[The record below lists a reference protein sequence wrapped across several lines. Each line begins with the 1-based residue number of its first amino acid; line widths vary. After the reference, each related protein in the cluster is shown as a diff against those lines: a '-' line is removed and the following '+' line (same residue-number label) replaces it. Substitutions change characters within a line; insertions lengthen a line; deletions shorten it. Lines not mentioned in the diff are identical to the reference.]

1 MKKSTDERKFML
13 GIDVGSTTVKSVLI
27 DASSDEVLWQNYQRH
42 DTRQAEK
49 VLEYLQLLEKD
60 YQISTHNCRLFLTGS
75 GASPLTEFIG
85 GKFVQE
91 VNAVSMAVEK
101 FYPEAGSVIELGGQD
116 AKILIYKEVLEDG
129 RKKKI
134 FSMNDKCAG
143 GTGAVIDKISAK
155 LNIPA
160 EELSQQRY
168 TGYKIHPVA
177 GKCGVF
183 AETDINGLQKV
194 GVPQDELMAS
204 LFEAIVEQNLS
215 VLTRGNTLR
224 PHVLLLGGPNTF
236 IQGMHE
242 CWRAAITRLWQERKF
257 SLDEYDV
264 PPEELIRVPDNGQY
278 FAARGAVEFGKTEG
292 ADVGIYQGL
301 EPLVHYLEVGRI
313 EKMKGTCNAQKGLVD
328 NEEELATF
336 SETYRV
342 PSFDAP
348 VFSQGQKVKGFIGID
363 GGSTSTKAV
372 LMDTDSQVI
381 ALTYQL
387 SKGNPISDTIE
398 VLEKLRQQVE
408 SDGAHLEVLGL
419 GTTGYAKDILA
430 DVLNA
435 DVAIVETVAHSKSAL
450 HYYDDVDVICDVGG
464 QDIKIMMLKNGAVKD
479 FKINTQCSAGNG
491 YFLHSTAETFNIDLK
506 EYADKAFSA
515 KVMPCFGYGCAV
527 FMQTDIVNFQRQ
539 GWQAEEILAGLA
551 DVLPKNI
558 WLYVAQIPN
567 IPKLGTKFILQGGTQ
582 RNLAA
587 VKAQVDFI
595 RSRFAGLEEEPE
607 ITVHK
612 FCGESGAIGAALESI
627 RLWQNGKQTSFIG
640 FKAVK
645 DITFVTHRNENTRC
659 HFCKNLCLRSF
670 IDVTI
675 PGSNKKS
682 EPSEF
687 KSKIQLGQDAQR
699 LIVSN
704 SCERGLVED
713 EKQML
718 VIQADVTQVKS
729 QNPNLAELA
738 SKAAFWPYK
747 PPLVADSPARFS
759 FLAKQKK
766 RQTLMNRRKNIKIG
780 IPRVLNLYS
789 CNPFFSG
796 YFESLGVNP
805 KNLIYSDYTSEQLY
819 KEGNKRGSVDPCF
832 PSKVS
837 LAHIHNL
844 LFVKNLKTPLDIIFF
859 PMIATLPNSEL
870 KGAIGHCACPTVT
883 TTPES
888 VKSGFTNESDL
899 FKDNGVRFLNTYVSL
914 DDPGRLKDQMYK
926 EFKSIFGLSHA
937 ENNRAVEE
945 GYKAL
950 DVFLERKLR
959 DPARQLLKQL
969 EEEQRV
975 GIVLLGRPYHND
987 PGLNHGILE
996 EFQKR
1001 GYPIFTQYSLPTNP
1015 EILDKLFA
1023 EDIASGRIAHPTDIS
1038 DVWQVSYSENSSH
1051 KIWVAKYV
1059 ARHPNLVGLDLSSF
1073 KCGHDAPIY
1082 TVVEEILENSGTPY
1096 FSFKDL
1102 DENKPTGS
1110 IKLRIETIDYF
1121 LRRYRED
1128 TLENNK
1134 AYKVASAEEI
1144 DSELVAG

>member
-1 MKKSTDERKFML
+1 MNMSNDEKQLML
-13 GIDVGSTTVKSVLI
+13 GIDVGSTTVKSVLV
-27 DASSDEVLWQNYQRH
+27 DAGNDEVLWQDYQRH

-49 VLEYLQLLEKD
+49 VLEFLQLLEKD
-60 YQISTHNCRLFLTGS
+60 YQINSSNCRLFLTGS

-91 VNAVSMAVEK
+91 VNAVSMAIEK
-101 FYPEAGSVIELGGQD
+101 FHPEAGSVVELGGQD

-168 TGYKIHPVA
+168 TGFKIHPVA

-242 CWRAAITRLWQERKF
+242 CWRTAITRLWKERKF
-257 SLDEYDV
+257 PMDEYDV
-264 PPEELIRVPDNGQY
+264 PPEELVRVPDNGQY
-278 FAARGAVEFGKTEG
+278 FAARGAVEFGKTEDL
-292 ADVGIYQGL
+292 DVGIYQGL

-313 EKMKGTCNAQKGLVD
+313 EKMKETSNAQKGLVD

-336 SETYRV
+336 SEAYRV
-342 PSFDAP
+342 PSFDMP
-348 VFSQGQKVKGFIGID
+348 VFPQGQQVRGYIGID

-372 LMDTDSQVI
+372 LMDTDSKII
-381 ALTYQL
+381 ALAYQL

-408 SDGAHLEVLGL
+408 GDGARLEVLGL

-430 DVLNA
+430 DVLKA

-515 KVMPCFGYGCAV
+515 KVMPSFGYGCAV

-539 GWQAEEILAGLA
+539 GWRAEEILAGLA

-587 VKAQVDFI
+587 VKSQVDFI

-607 ITVHK
+607 VTVHK
-612 FCGESGAIGAALESI
+612 FCGESGAIGAALEAT
-627 RLWQNGKQTSFIG
+627 RLGQNGKHTSFIG
-640 FKAVK
+640 FEAVK

-675 PGSNKKS
+675 PGSKEKA
-682 EPSEF
+682 EPSGYE
-687 KSKIQLGQDAQR
+687 SKIPLAPDAQR

-713 EKQML
+713 EEQML
-718 VIQADVTQVKS
+718 VIQAGVTQIKS
-729 QNPNLAELA
+729 QNPNLVELA

-747 PPLVADSPARFS
+747 PPLVADSPIRFPV
-759 FLAKQKK
+759 LPRQKK
-766 RQTLMNRRKNIKIG
+766 RQALMDHRKNIKIG
-780 IPRVLNLYS
+780 IPRVLNMYS

-805 KNLIYSDYTSEQLY
+805 KNLVYSDYTSEQLY

-844 LFVKNLKTPLDIIFF
+844 LFVKHRKSPLDFIFF
-859 PMIATLPNSEL
+859 PMIATLPHSEL
-870 KGAIGHCACPTVT
+870 EGAIGHCACPTVT

-888 VKSGFTNESDL
+888 AKSGFTNETDL
-899 FKDNGVRFLNTYVSL
+899 FTDNGVRFLNTYVSL

-926 EFKSIFGLSHA
+926 EFESIFGLSRS
-937 ENNRAVEE
+937 ENNRAVEA
-945 GYKAL
+945 GFKAL
-950 DVFLERKLR
+950 DVFVERKLR

-969 EEEQRV
+969 EKEQKL

-1001 GYPIFTQYSLPTNP
+1001 GYPIFTQYSLPTEP

-1023 EDIASGRIAHPTDIS
+1023 KDIAEGTMAHPTDIS

-1051 KIWVAKYV
+1051 KIWIAKYV

-1082 TVVEEILENSGTPY
+1082 SVVEEILENSGTPY
-1096 FSFKDL
+1096 FSFKDI

-1110 IKLRIETIDYF
+1110 IKLRVETIDYF

-1128 TLENNK
+1128 QF
-1134 AYKVASAEEI
+1134 
-1144 DSELVAG
+1144 ELSPKKEPRETALVTE

>member
-1 MKKSTDERKFML
+1 MNESKPSRQYLL
-13 GIDVGSTTVKSVLI
+13 GIDVGSTTVKFVLV
-27 DASSDEVLWQNYQRH
+27 DEAEDQVLWQDYQRH

-49 VLEYLQLLEKD
+49 VLEFLQLLGKD
-60 YQISTHNCRLFLTGS
+60 FRIGPDNCRLFLTGS
-75 GASPLTEFIG
+75 GASVLTEFIG

-91 VNAVSMAVEK
+91 VNAVSMAIEK
-101 FYPEAGSVIELGGQD
+101 FHPEAGSVVELGGQD

-168 TGYKIHPVA
+168 TGFKIHPVA

-236 IQGMHE
+236 IRGMHE
-242 CWRAAITRLWQERKF
+242 AWQAAITRLWEERKF
-257 SLDEYDV
+257 PLDEYDV
-264 PPEELIRVPDNGQY
+264 PPKELIRVPENGQY
-278 FAARGAVEFGKTEG
+278 FAALGAVEFGKSED

-301 EPLVHYLEVGRI
+301 DSLMHYLEVGRI
-313 EKMKGTCNAQKGLVD
+313 EKMKEACNAQKGLVD
-328 NEEELATF
+328 SPEELEDF
-336 SETYRV
+336 RERYQVRPFV
-342 PSFDAP
+342 PPLFP
-348 VFSQGQKVKGFIGID
+348 QGKEVRGIIGID

-372 LMDTDSQVI
+372 LLDTDSQVI
-381 ALTYQL
+381 AQAYEL
-387 SKGNPISDTIE
+387 SKGNPISDIIE
-398 VLEKLRQQVE
+398 VLDKLRQQVE
-408 SDGAHLEVLGL
+408 GDGATLEVLGM

-430 DVLNA
+430 DVLKA
-435 DVAIVETVAHSKSAL
+435 DVAVVETVAHAKSGL
-450 HYYDDVDVICDVGG
+450 HFYDDVDVICDVGG

-491 YFLHSTAETFNIDLK
+491 YFLHSTADTFNIDLK

-515 KVMPCFGYGCAV
+515 KVMPSFGYGCAV

-539 GWQAEEILAGLA
+539 GWRAEEILAGLA

-558 WLYVAQIPN
+558 WLYVAQVPN
-567 IPKLGTKFILQGGTQ
+567 LPKLGTKFILQGGTQ

-595 RSRFAGLEEEPE
+595 RSRFAGLEAEPE
-607 ITVHK
+607 IIVHK
-612 FCGESGAIGAALESI
+612 FCGESGAIGAALEAT
-627 RLWQNGKQTSFIG
+627 RLWHNGRQTTFIG
-640 FKAVK
+640 FEAVK

-675 PGSNKKS
+675 PGSKKEK
-682 EPSEF
+682 EPSEY
-687 KSKIQLGQDAQR
+687 KSKIPLAPDAQR

-713 EKQML
+713 EEQML
-718 VIQADVTQVKS
+718 VIQAGVSKVKN
-729 QNPNLAELA
+729 QNPNLVELA
-738 SKAAFWPYK
+738 AKAAFWPYK
-747 PPLVADSPARFS
+747 PPVVADALPRFTIS
-759 FLAKQKK
+759 AKQRK
-766 RQTLMNRRKNIKIG
+766 RRELMEKRKNIRIG
-780 IPRVLNLYS
+780 IPRVLNQYS
-789 CNPFFSG
+789 CNPFFSA
-796 YFESLGVNP
+796 YFESLGVSA
-805 KNLIYSDYTSEQLY
+805 KNLVYSDFTSEQLY
-819 KEGNKRGSVDPCF
+819 KEGNKRGAIDPCF

-837 LAHIHNL
+837 LSHVHNL
-844 LFVKNLKTPLDIIFF
+844 LFVKHRKKPLDILFF

-870 KGAIGHCACPTVT
+870 ESAIGHCACPTVT

-888 VKSGFTNESDL
+888 AKAAFTNESDL
-899 FKDNGVRFLNTYVSL
+899 FKENGVQFLNTYVSL
-914 DDPGRLKDQMYK
+914 DNPGRTKDQMFNQFK
-926 EFKSIFGLSHA
+926 EILGLSRG
-937 ENNRAVEE
+937 ENNRAVEK
-945 GYKAL
+945 GYWAL
-950 DVFLERKLR
+950 EEFIERKLR
-959 DPARQLLKQL
+959 DPARELLQQL
-969 EEEQRV
+969 EEEKKI

-996 EFQKR
+996 EFQKL
-1001 GYPIFTQYSLPTNP
+1001 GYPIFTQYSLPTDP
-1015 EILDKLFA
+1015 EILDRLFA
-1023 EDIASGRIAHPTDIS
+1023 EDIATGRMKHPTDIS

-1051 KIWVAKYV
+1051 KIWVAKYT

-1096 FSFKDL
+1096 FSFKDI
-1102 DENKPTGS
+1102 DENKPTGA
-1110 IKLRIETIDYF
+1110 IKLRVETIDYF
-1121 LRRYRED
+1121 LRRYREN
-1128 TLENNK
+1128 LFQNNSEK
-1134 AYKVASAEEI
+1134 NASATA
-1144 DSELVAG
+1144 LVSG

>member
-1 MKKSTDERKFML
+1 MKKSTDEKQFML
-13 GIDVGSTTVKSVLI
+13 GIDVGSTTVKSVLV
-27 DASSDEVLWQNYQRH
+27 DAGTDEVLWKDYQRH

-49 VLEYLQLLEKD
+49 VLEFLQLLESD
-60 YQISTHNCRLFLTGS
+60 YQINTGNCRLFLTGS
-75 GASPLTEFIG
+75 GATALTEFIG

-91 VNAVSMAVEK
+91 VNAVSMAIEK
-101 FYPEAGSVIELGGQD
+101 FHPEAGSVVELGGQD

-129 RKKKI
+129 SKKKI

-160 EELSQQRY
+160 EKLCYQRY
-168 TGYKIHPVA
+168 TGFKIHPVA

-183 AETDINGLQKV
+183 AETDINGLQKL
-194 GVPQDELMAS
+194 GVPQEELMAS

-236 IQGMHE
+236 IRGMHE
-242 CWRAAITRLWQERKF
+242 CWRAAITRMWKERKF
-257 SLDEYDV
+257 PLDEYDV
-264 PPEELIRVPDNGQY
+264 PPEELIRVPANGEY
-278 FAARGAVEFGKTEG
+278 FAARGAVEFGKSEDL
-292 ADVGIYQGL
+292 DVGVYQGL
-301 EPLVHYLEVGRI
+301 SGLVHYLEVGRI
-313 EKMKGTCNAQKGLVD
+313 EKMKAASNAQKGLVQSS
-328 NEEELATF
+328 EELEEFREAYQVKPF
-336 SETYRV
+336 ET
-342 PSFDAP
+342 PLFP
-348 VFSQGQKVKGFIGID
+348 QGKEVRGFIGID

-372 LMDTDSQVI
+372 LLDTDAQVI
-381 ALTYQL
+381 AQAYQL

-398 VLEKLRQQVE
+398 VLDQLRQQVE
-408 SDGAHLEVLGL
+408 NDGAVLKFLGL

-430 DVLNA
+430 DVLKA
-435 DVAIVETVAHSKSAL
+435 DVAVVETVAHAKSGL
-450 HYYDDVDVICDVGG
+450 HFYDDVDVICDVGG
-464 QDIKIMMLKNGAVKD
+464 QDIKIMMLKNGAVTD

-491 YFLHSTAETFNIDLK
+491 YFLQSTAETFNIDLK

-515 KVMPCFGYGCAV
+515 KIMPSFGYGCAV

-539 GWQAEEILAGLA
+539 GWRAEEILAGLA

-558 WLYVAQIPN
+558 WLYVAQVPN
-567 IPKLGTKFILQGGTQ
+567 LPKLGTKFILQGGTQ

-595 RSRFAGLEEEPE
+595 RSRFAGLEQQPE
-607 ITVHK
+607 IIVHK
-612 FCGESGAIGAALESI
+612 FCGESGAIGAALEAL

-640 FKAVK
+640 FEAVK

-675 PGSNKKS
+675 PGSQKDS
-682 EPSEF
+682 EPSEY
-687 KSKIQLGQDAQR
+687 KSKIPLAPDAQR

-713 EKQML
+713 EEQML
-718 VIQADVTQVKS
+718 VIQAGVTQIKS
-729 QNPNLAELA
+729 QNPNLVELA
-738 SKAAFWPYK
+738 AKAAFWPYK
-747 PPLVADSPARFS
+747 PPVVADALPRFTIS
-759 FLAKQKK
+759 AKQRK
-766 RQTLMNRRKNIKIG
+766 RQELMKKRKNIRIG
-780 IPRVLNLYS
+780 IPRVLNMYS
-789 CNPFFSG
+789 CNPFFSA

-805 KNLIYSDYTSEQLY
+805 KNLVYSDYTSEQLY

-837 LAHIHNL
+837 LAHVHNL
-844 LFVKNLKTPLDIIFF
+844 LFVKHRKKPLDILFF

-870 KGAIGHCACPTVT
+870 ESAIGHCACPTVT
-883 TTPES
+883 TTPETA
-888 VKSGFTNESDL
+888 KAAFTNESDL
-899 FKDNGVRFLNTYVSL
+899 FQENGVRFLNTYVSL
-914 DDPGRLKDQMYK
+914 DDPGRLKDQMFK
-926 EFKSIFGLSHA
+926 EFESIFGLSRS

-945 GYKAL
+945 GFKAL
-950 DVFLERKLR
+950 DTFIERKLR

-969 EEEQRV
+969 EKEQKM

-996 EFQKR
+996 EFQKL
-1001 GYPIFTQYSLPTNP
+1001 GYPIFTQYSLPTDP
-1015 EILDKLFA
+1015 EILDRLFA
-1023 EDIASGRIAHPTDIS
+1023 EDIAEGRMAHPTDIS

-1059 ARHPNLVGLDLSSF
+1059 ARHPNLVALDLSSF

-1082 TVVEEILENSGTPY
+1082 SVVEEILEKSGTPY
-1096 FSFKDL
+1096 FSFKDI
-1102 DENKPTGS
+1102 DENKPTGA
-1110 IKLRIETIDYF
+1110 IKLRVETIDYF
-1121 LRRYRED
+1121 LQRYGED
-1128 TLENNK
+1128 KLGSGQARVSKEP
-1134 AYKVASAEEI
+1134 AIAI
-1144 DSELVAG
+1144 

>member
-1 MKKSTDERKFML
+1 MNKDANDKRYLL
-13 GIDVGSTTVKSVLI
+13 GIDVGSTTVKSVLVV
-27 DASSDEVLWQNYQRH
+27 DGNDEVLWQDYQRH

-49 VLEYLQLLEKD
+49 VLEFLQQMEKD
-60 YQISTHNCRLFLTGS
+60 FKIGSHNCRLFLTGS
-75 GASPLTEFIG
+75 GASPLTEYIG

-91 VNAVSMAVEK
+91 VNAVSMAIEK

-129 RKKKI
+129 SRKKI

-160 EELSQQRY
+160 EELCRQGY
-168 TGYKIHPVA
+168 TGFKIHPVA

-215 VLTRGNTLR
+215 VLTRGNTLK

-236 IQGMHE
+236 IVGMHE
-242 CWRAAITRLWQERKF
+242 AWRHAITRLWKERKVP
-257 SLDEYDV
+257 LDEYGV

-278 FAARGAVEFGKTEG
+278 FAARGAVEFGKTED

-301 EPLVHYLEVGRI
+301 SGLVHYLEVGRI
-313 EKMKGTCNAQKGLVD
+313 EKMKETSNAQSGLVD
-328 NEEELATF
+328 SVEELDEFREAYQVKPFVT
-336 SETYRV
+336 
-342 PSFDAP
+342 P
-348 VFSQGQKVKGFIGID
+348 VFPQGREVKGFIGLD
-363 GGSTSTKAV
+363 GGSTTTKAV
-372 LMDTDSQVI
+372 LMDTDCQVI
-381 ALTYQL
+381 ALSYQL

-398 VLEKLRQQVE
+398 VMEKLRQQVE
-408 SDGAHLEVLGL
+408 GDGACLEVLGL

-430 DVLNA
+430 DVLKA

-491 YFLHSTAETFNIDLK
+491 YFLHSTADTFNIDLK

-515 KVMPCFGYGCAV
+515 KVMPSFGYGCAV

-539 GWQAEEILAGLA
+539 GWRAEEILAGLA
-551 DVLPKNI
+551 NVLPKNI

-567 IPKLGTKFILQGGTQ
+567 LPKLGTKFILQGGTQ

-595 RSRFAGLEEEPE
+595 SSRFVGLDEEPE
-607 ITVHK
+607 IIVHK
-612 FCGESGAIGAALESI
+612 FCGESGAIGAALEAS
-627 RLWQNGKQTSFIG
+627 RLWNNGKQTTFIG
-640 FKAVK
+640 FDAVK
-645 DITFVTHRNENTRC
+645 DITFETHRNENTRC

-670 IDVTI
+670 IDVSI
-675 PGSNKKS
+675 PGIGNKSKS
-682 EPSEF
+682 SEY
-687 KSKIQLGQDAQR
+687 KSKIPLAPDAQR

-713 EKQML
+713 EEQML
-718 VIQADVTQVKS
+718 VIQADVNKVKTS
-729 QNPNLAELA
+729 NPNLAELA
-738 SKAAFWPYK
+738 AKAAFWPYK
-747 PPLVADSPARFS
+747 PPLVADSLHRFAFPAKR
-759 FLAKQKK
+759 KK
-766 RQTLMNRRKNIKIG
+766 HREVMKRRANFRIG
-780 IPRVLNLYS
+780 IPRTLNMYS
-789 CNPFFSG
+789 CNPFFSA
-796 YFESLGVNP
+796 YFESLGVHS
-805 KNLIYSDYTSEQLY
+805 KNIVYSDFTSEQLY
-819 KEGNKRGSVDPCF
+819 KEGNKRGSIDPCF

-844 LFVKNLKTPLDIIFF
+844 LFVKHKKQPLDVIFF
-859 PMIATLPNSEL
+859 PMIGTLPNSEL
-870 KGAIGHCACPTVT
+870 EGAAGHWACPTVIA
-883 TTPES
+883 TPETA
-888 VKSGFTNESDL
+888 KAAFTNESDL
-899 FKDNGVRFLNTYVSL
+899 FQENGVRYFNTYVL
-914 DDPGRLKDQMYK
+914 LENMGIAKDQM
-926 EFKSIFGLSHA
+926 FKQFQEVLGLSRK
-937 ENNRAVEE
+937 ENNRAVEA
-945 GYKAL
+945 GYQAL
-950 DVFLERKLR
+950 IEFVERKLR
-959 DPARQLLKQL
+959 DPARKLLQQL
-969 EEEQRV
+969 EEEQKV

-996 EFQKR
+996 EFQKL
-1001 GYPIFTQYSLPTNP
+1001 GYPIFTQNSLPTDP
-1015 EILDKLFA
+1015 EILDRLFA
-1023 EDIASGRIAHPTDIS
+1023 DDIASGKIEHAMDIS
-1038 DVWQVSYSENSSH
+1038 DVWRISYSENSSH
-1051 KIWVAKYV
+1051 KIWSAKYV

-1082 TVVEEILENSGTPY
+1082 TVVEEALESMGTPY
-1096 FSFKDL
+1096 FSFKDI

-1110 IKLRIETIDYF
+1110 IRIRIETIDYF

-1128 TLENNK
+1128 HIVKSSVENP
-1134 AYKVASAEEI
+1134 ETQG
-1144 DSELVAG
+1144 LVSV